1 MAKPITANKS
11 TKERIMTKMLYY
23 GIYFFNEYK
32 VVKRTTP
39 MINNREWLKKEYG
52 NKAKAFQ
59 KISKIQYY
67 FYKFFKK
74 ALDK

>member
-1 MAKPITANKS
+1 MI
-11 TKERIMTKMLYY
+11 KMLYY

-52 NKAKAFQ
+52 NQAKAFQ
-59 KISKIQYY
+59 KISKTQYY